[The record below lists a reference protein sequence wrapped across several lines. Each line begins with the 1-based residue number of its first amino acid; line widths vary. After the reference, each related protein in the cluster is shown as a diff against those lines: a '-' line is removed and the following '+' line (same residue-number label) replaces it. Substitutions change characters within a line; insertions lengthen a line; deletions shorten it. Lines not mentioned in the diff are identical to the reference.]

1 MIIPE
6 IGDRIEVSRRAGV
19 ISGQVTSGPVFIDG
33 LGIGDVGH
41 IVLRDRM
48 SLAENGVLVVVV
60 VMDKQKGK
68 FLSGPDI
75 ITCGFVYVRESE
87 ALLEQARKQAIAVLA
102 EIEDKN
108 ITEWSVIKMK
118 IQETLDVYFDAVTGR
133 RPTILP
139 IIIEV

>member
-1 MIIPE
+1 
-6 IGDRIEVSRRAGV
+6 
-19 ISGQVTSGPVFIDG
+19 VFIDG

-75 ITCGFVYVRESE
+75 ITRGFVYVRESGSTAGTSE
-87 ALLEQARKQAIAVLA
+87 
-102 EIEDKN
+102 
-108 ITEWSVIKMK
+108 
-118 IQETLDVYFDAVTGR
+118 ETGDSSAGR
-133 RPTILP
+133 N
-139 IIIEV
+139 

>member
-1 MIIPE
+1 
-6 IGDRIEVSRRAGV
+6 
-19 ISGQVTSGPVFIDG
+19 
-33 LGIGDVGH
+33 
-41 IVLRDRM
+41 
-48 SLAENGVLVVVV
+48 
-60 VMDKQKGK
+60 MDKQKGK

-75 ITCGFVYVRESE
+75 ITRGFVYVRESE